1 MCHNGNIFI
10 MKNILI
16 LLFGLI
22 LFSCN
27 PTEKKTKLDDE
38 KIQTSVQKID
48 SIAIEV
54 QKSSEQLDETI
65 KEAKELIKE
74 LDSI

>member
-1 MCHNGNIFI
+1 

-27 PTEKKTKLDDE
+27 PTEKKEKLNQE
-38 KIQTSVQKID
+38 NIEASVQKID
-48 SIAIEV
+48 SIATAIE
-54 QKSSEQLDETI
+54 KSSDELDKTI
-65 KEAKELIKE
+65 KEAKELVKE

>member
-1 MCHNGNIFI
+1 

>member
-1 MCHNGNIFI
+1 

-27 PTEKKTKLDDE
+27 PIEKKTKLDDE